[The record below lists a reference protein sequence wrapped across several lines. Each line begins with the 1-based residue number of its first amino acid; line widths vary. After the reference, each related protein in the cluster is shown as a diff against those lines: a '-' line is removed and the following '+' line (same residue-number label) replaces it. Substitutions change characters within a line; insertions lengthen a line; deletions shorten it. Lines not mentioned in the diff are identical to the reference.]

1 VGIFT
6 ALLILS
12 FLIFFHEL
20 GHFLAA
26 RFFGVQVD
34 VFSIGFGK
42 KLLTK
47 QIGKT
52 QWTISMIPL
61 GGYVKMKGQD
71 DTDPSFVSY
80 DEDSYN
86 VKKPW
91 QRIIILLA
99 GPFANFLLAFLL
111 YLSISFIGVPKLLAT
126 VGDVNTTQP
135 AYQAGVQVGD
145 KIVQINGDKI
155 LYWEEIGESIQKNAL
170 NLQVTVLRK
179 NEYIDLTITPRLQE
193 VKNKFNETIERKII
207 GIKPDINS
215 TTTIHYSIEKG
226 LDYAYTQTLN
236 ASMLIVKGLQKLL
249 SGLVPV
255 EQLGGVVSIVDVT
268 AKASSV
274 GVTALLFFTAL
285 ISVNLGVLNL
295 LPIPALDG
303 GHIVFNLYE
312 MITKRKPN
320 QEIMYKL
327 TGSKIS
333 SKIYQEF
340 NVMNPFERKII
351 IEINNNRKSFI
362 TKINIEDI
370 PDGYKIHYFINK
382 IKEQHPQLFI

>member
-20 GHFLAA
+20 GHFTAA

-42 KLLTK
+42 KLITK

-71 DTDPSFVSY
+71 DSDPLFVSY

-86 VKKPW
+86 IKKPW
-91 QRIIILLA
+91 QRVIILLA
-99 GPFANFLLAFLL
+99 GPFANFLLAFLI
-111 YLSISFIGVPKLLAT
+111 YLSISFIGVPKLLAM

-135 AYQAGVQVGD
+135 AYKAGVQVGD
-145 KIVQINGDKI
+145 KIVQINGEKI
-155 LYWEEIGESIQKNAL
+155 LYWEEIGNSIQKSSL
-170 NLQVTVLRK
+170 DLQVTVLRENK
-179 NEYIDLTITPRLQE
+179 YLDLTITPKLQE
-193 VKNKFNETIERKII
+193 VKNNFNETIERKII
-207 GIKPDINS
+207 GIKPDMNS
-215 TTTIHYSIEKG
+215 TTIVNYSISQG
-226 LDYAYTQTLN
+226 LDYAYNQTVN

-249 SGLVPV
+249 SGLVPA
-255 EQLGGVVSIVDVT
+255 EQVGGVVSIVDVT

-274 GVTALLFFTAL
+274 GIIALLFFTAL

-320 QEIMYKL
+320 EEIMYKL
-327 TGSKIS
+327 TLMGWAILLS
-333 SKIYQEF
+333 
-340 NVMNPFERKII
+340 VMLLGLYN
-351 IEINNNRKSFI
+351 
-362 TKINIEDI
+362 D
-370 PDGYKIHYFINK
+370 INK
-382 IKEQHPQLFI
+382 LFG

>member
-52 QWTISMIPL
+52 QWTLSMIPL

-86 VKKPW
+86 IKKPW

-155 LYWEEIGESIQKNAL
+155 LYWEDIGESIQKSSL
-170 NLQVTVLRK
+170 DLQLTVLRK
-179 NEYIDLTITPRLQE
+179 NEYVDLTITPQLQQ
-193 VKNKFNETIERKII
+193 VKNRFNESIERRII
-207 GIKPDINS
+207 GIKPDMNS
-215 TTTIHYSIEKG
+215 TRILHYSLEDG
-226 LDYAYTQTLN
+226 LNYAYTQTQN

-274 GVTALLFFTAL
+274 GITALLFFTAL

-320 QEIMYKL
+320 TEIMYKL
-327 TGSKIS
+327 TLIGWAILLS
-333 SKIYQEF
+333 
-340 NVMNPFERKII
+340 VMLLGLYN
-351 IEINNNRKSFI
+351 
-362 TKINIEDI
+362 DM
-370 PDGYKIHYFINK
+370 NK
-382 IKEQHPQLFI
+382 LFG

>member
-20 GHFLAA
+20 GHFSVA
-26 RFFGVQVD
+26 RLFGVQVD

-42 KLLTK
+42 KLFTK

-71 DTDPSFVSY
+71 DSDPSFVSY

-111 YLSISFIGVPKLLAT
+111 YLSISFIGIPKLLAT
-126 VGDVNTTQP
+126 VGDINTTQP
-135 AYQAGVQVGD
+135 AYKAGLQIGD
-145 KIVQINGDKI
+145 KIVQINGKKI
-155 LYWEEIGESIQKNAL
+155 LYWEEIGESIQKSSSD
-170 NLQVTVLRK
+170 LQLTVLRENK
-179 NEYIDLTITPRLQE
+179 YIDLRITPKLQKI
-193 VKNKFNETIERKII
+193 KNNFNESIERKII
-207 GIKPDINS
+207 GIQPDMNS
-215 TTTIHYSIEKG
+215 TTIIHYNIYEG
-226 LDYAYTQTLN
+226 LDYAYTQTKN
-236 ASMLIVKGLQKLL
+236 ASMLIVKGLQKLI

-255 EQLGGVVSIVDVT
+255 DQLGGVVSIVDVT

-274 GVTALLFFTAL
+274 GLTALLFFTAL

-303 GHIVFNLYE
+303 GHIMFNLYE

-320 QEIMYKL
+320 EDIMYKL
-327 TGSKIS
+327 TLMGWAILLS
-333 SKIYQEF
+333 
-340 NVMNPFERKII
+340 VMLLGLYNDM
-351 IEINNNRKSFI
+351 NRLL
-362 TKINIEDI
+362 
-370 PDGYKIHYFINK
+370 G
-382 IKEQHPQLFI
+382 

>member
-327 TGSKIS
+327 TLLGWVILLS
-333 SKIYQEF
+333 
-340 NVMNPFERKII
+340 VMLLGLYN
-351 IEINNNRKSFI
+351 
-362 TKINIEDI
+362 DM
-370 PDGYKIHYFINK
+370 NK
-382 IKEQHPQLFI
+382 LFG

>member
-20 GHFLAA
+20 GHFTAA

-42 KLLTK
+42 KLVTK

-52 QWTISMIPL
+52 EWTLSMIPL

-71 DTDPSFVSY
+71 DSDPNFVSY

-91 QRIIILLA
+91 QRIVILLA

-111 YLSISFIGVPKLLAT
+111 YLSISFIGVPKLLAM
-126 VGDVNTTQP
+126 VGDVNATQP
-135 AYQAGVQVGD
+135 AYKAGVQVGD

-155 LYWEEIGESIQKNAL
+155 LYWEEIGDSIQKSSL
-170 NLQVTVLRK
+170 SLDVTVLRE
-179 NEYIDLTITPRLQE
+179 NEYIDLTITPKLQE
-193 VKNKFNETIERKII
+193 VKNNFNETIERKII
-207 GIKPDINS
+207 GIKPDMNS
-215 TTTIHYSIEKG
+215 TSIIHYGISKG
-226 LDYAYTQTLN
+226 LDYAYSQTIN

-249 SGLVPV
+249 SGLVPAD
-255 EQLGGVVSIVDVT
+255 QLGGVVSIVDVT

-274 GVTALLFFTAL
+274 GITALLFFTAL

-327 TGSKIS
+327 TLMGWAILLS
-333 SKIYQEF
+333 
-340 NVMNPFERKII
+340 VMLLGLYNDMHRLL
-351 IEINNNRKSFI
+351 
-362 TKINIEDI
+362 
-370 PDGYKIHYFINK
+370 G
-382 IKEQHPQLFI
+382 